1 MPVPLRKAPNVSF
14 KEHSWTEKTG
24 FFSSK
29 QVPVVTFSYKNWQ
42 KTVLAEEYQRLREV
56 AESGKPVAVMRP
68 GNVVIWWV
76 GDDFYADSDGLTD
89 EEVLLTLWDRRR
101 KQQRKFDRLR
111 QEATAIEEAQADLQS
126 GRRARI
132 PEEVRQMVFER
143 DGGACVKCGATAE
156 LQFDHIIPVSRGGA
170 SSAAN
175 LQVLCGPCN
184 REKSDS
190 VA

>member
-1 MPVPLRKAPNVSF
+1 MALRKAPNVSF
-14 KEHSWTEKTG
+14 KERFRSESTG

-29 QVPVVTFSYKNWQ
+29 QVGYFTFYYKDWARSVGEDEFRELQRKAQEVEPVILMSI
-42 KTVLAEEYQRLREV
+42 
-56 AESGKPVAVMRP
+56 P
-68 GNVVIWWV
+68 GLVIWWV
-76 GDDFYADSDGLTD
+76 GDDFYADSDGLTG

-101 KQQRKFDRLR
+101 KQQRKFERLR
-111 QEATAIEEAQADLQS
+111 QEATAIEEARAELQS
-126 GRRARI
+126 GRRTRI
-132 PEEVRQMVFER
+132 PEEVRRLVFER
-143 DGGACVKCGATAE
+143 DGGKCVKCGTTAE

-184 REKSDS
+184 REKADS

>member
-1 MPVPLRKAPNVSF
+1 MALRKVPNVSF
-14 KEHSWTEKTG
+14 KEHAWTEKTG

-29 QVPVVTFSYKNWQ
+29 QVPVVTFFYKNWQ
-42 KTVLAEEYQRLREV
+42 KTVLREEYQRLRTM
-56 AESGKPVAVMRP
+56 AENDNPVVVMRLE
-68 GNVVIWWV
+68 GLLIWWV
-76 GDDFYADSDGLTD
+76 GNDFYADSDGLTD

-111 QEATAIEEAQADLQS
+111 QEATAIEEAQADLKA

-132 PEEVRQMVFER
+132 PEEVRRLVFER

-175 LQVLCGPCN
+175 LQILCGPCN
-184 REKSDS
+184 RAKSDS